1 MTIKASLR
9 SGVEPFLAMDVMED
23 ASRREAAGDTVV
35 HMEIGQP
42 GARAPSTVVAAAQAA
57 LAEGRFGYTEA
68 RGMRPLRER
77 IARHY
82 RKTYGVDIPE
92 SRVMVTTG
100 SSGAFNLAF
109 LGAFDPGDRI
119 ALTAPGYPAY
129 RNILRAL
136 GLEPVEIPVGPDT
149 RWILTP
155 ELLEKAHREA
165 PIRGVLVAS
174 PGNPTGTM
182 MQPDALK
189 ALCETARDL
198 GITFISDE
206 IYHGLVYEGETA
218 SALQYWDDAIVV
230 NSFSK
235 YYCMTGWRIG
245 WMILPES
252 LVRPVE
258 RIAQSLVICPPD
270 ISQRA
275 GLAAFDAT
283 DELEVVKA
291 GYARNRALLL
301 DRLPR
306 IGFNELLPVD
316 GAFYVYAGVRSFTND
331 SMDFAKRMLA
341 EAGVATT
348 PGADFDHE
356 RGNGYIRFSFAGSHE
371 DMELATARLKDWLG

>member
-283 DELEVVKA
+283 EELEVVKA

>member
-9 SGVEPFLAMDVMED
+9 SGVEPFLAMDVLEE
-23 ASRREAAGDTVV
+23 ASRREAAGDTIV

-68 RGMRPLRER
+68 RGIRPLRER

-149 RWILTP
+149 RWVLTP

-283 DELEVVKA
+283 GELEVVKA
-291 GYARNRALLL
+291 GYASNRALLL
-301 DRLPR
+301 DRLPK

-371 DMELATARLKDWLG
+371 DMELATTRLKDWLG

>member
-283 DELEVVKA
+283 EELEVVKA

-301 DRLPR
+301 DRLPK

-371 DMELATARLKDWLG
+371 DMELATTRLKDWLG

>member
-283 DELEVVKA
+283 EELEVVKA

-371 DMELATARLKDWLG
+371 DMELATTRLKDWLG

>member
-1 MTIKASLR
+1 MSIKASLR
-9 SGVEPFLAMDVMED
+9 SGVEPFLAMDVLE
-23 ASRREAAGDTVV
+23 AAGRREAAGDTVV

-42 GARAPSTVVAAAQAA
+42 GARAPAAVVAAAQAA

-68 RGMRPLRER
+68 RGIRPLRER
-77 IARHY
+77 ISRHY
-82 RKTYGVDIPE
+82 RETYGVDVPE
-92 SRVMVTTG
+92 SRIMVTTG

-109 LGAFDPGDRI
+109 LGAFNPGDRI

-136 GLEPVEIPVGPDT
+136 GLEPVEIPVGADT
-149 RWILTP
+149 RWVLTP
-155 ELLEKAHREA
+155 ELLEEAHREA
-165 PIRGVLVAS
+165 PIAGVLVAS

-182 MQPDALK
+182 MRPDALK

-206 IYHGLVYEGETA
+206 IYHGLVYEGEAA
-218 SALQYWDDAIVV
+218 SALQYWDDAIVI

-235 YYCMTGWRIG
+235 YYCMTGWRVG

-258 RIAQSLVICPPD
+258 RIAQSLVICAPD

-283 DELEVVKA
+283 EELEVVKA
-291 GYARNRALLL
+291 GYASNRAWLLEN
-301 DRLPR
+301 LPK

-316 GAFYVYAGVRSFTND
+316 GAFYVYAGVREFTND

-371 DMELATARLKDWLG
+371 DMEMATARLKEWLR

>member
-1 MTIKASLR
+1 MSIKASLR
-9 SGVEPFLAMDVMED
+9 SGVEPFLAMDVLE
-23 ASRREAAGDTVV
+23 AAGRREAAGDTVV

-42 GARAPSTVVAAAQAA
+42 GARAPAAVVAAAQAA

-68 RGMRPLRER
+68 RGIRPLRER
-77 IARHY
+77 ISRHY
-82 RKTYGVDIPE
+82 RETYGVDVPE
-92 SRVMVTTG
+92 GRIMVTTG

-109 LGAFDPGDRI
+109 LGAFNPGDRI

-149 RWILTP
+149 RWVLTP

-165 PIRGVLVAS
+165 PIAGVLVAS

-182 MQPDALK
+182 MRPDALK

-206 IYHGLVYEGETA
+206 IYHGLVYEGEA
-218 SALQYWDDAIVV
+218 ACALQYWDDAIVI

-235 YYCMTGWRIG
+235 YYCMTGWRVG

-258 RIAQSLVICPPD
+258 RIAQSLVICAPD

-283 DELEVVKA
+283 EELEVVKA
-291 GYARNRALLL
+291 GYASNRAWLLEN
-301 DRLPR
+301 LPK

-316 GAFYVYAGVRSFTND
+316 GAFYVYAGVREFTND

-371 DMELATARLKDWLG
+371 DMEMATARLKEWLR

>member
-1 MTIKASLR
+1 
-9 SGVEPFLAMDVMED
+9 MDVMED

-283 DELEVVKA
+283 EELEVVKA

-371 DMELATARLKDWLG
+371 DMELATTRLKDWLG